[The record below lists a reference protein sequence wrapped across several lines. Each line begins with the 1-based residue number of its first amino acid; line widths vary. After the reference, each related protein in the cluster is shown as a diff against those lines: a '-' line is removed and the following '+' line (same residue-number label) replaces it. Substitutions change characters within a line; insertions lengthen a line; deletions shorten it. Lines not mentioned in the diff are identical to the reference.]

1 MTDKST
7 AVILRSVVKNFGPVE
22 VLKNINLEVQEGDF
36 VVFVGPSG
44 CGKSTLLRLIAGLE
58 EFSDGSLFLFGEEC
72 TFKPPGQRDVAM
84 VFQDYALYPHMTVRE
99 NLAFG
104 SKLKKIDPQTIADKI
119 IKTAEMLDLT
129 SYLERKPEALS
140 GGQRQRVAMGRA
152 VMKNAKLFLY
162 DEPLSNLDAKLR
174 TKMRSEIKRFHR
186 QQQST
191 SIYVTHDQLEAMT
204 LADTL
209 VVLKDGQIEQRGTP
223 LELFERPR
231 SVFVATFIG
240 TPMMNI
246 FKASVHQESGN
257 LGFRINGDDTFFSL
271 TAQKCDQLN
280 NRKEILV
287 GVRPSDITLAD
298 KINPINPQWQTTL
311 KIEFVETL
319 GKNAYI
325 HGKLGGFDLVGE
337 IMGRHAPNP
346 EDVVELEFN
355 LNHVQLF
362 DVKTELNLL
371 HHP

>member
-1 MTDKST
+1 MTLKNK
-7 AVILRSVVKNFGPVE
+7 AVILRDVMKNFGPVK
-22 VLKNINLEVQEGDF
+22 VLKNINLEVQEGEF

-58 EFSDGSLFLFGEEC
+58 QFSSGSLVMFGEDC
-72 TFKPPGQRDVAM
+72 TTKPAGQRDVAM

-104 SKLKKIDPQTIADKI
+104 SKLKKIEPSLIADKI
-119 IKTAEMLDLT
+119 KKTAQMLDL
-129 SYLERKPEALS
+129 SEYLERKPEALS

-152 VMKNAKLFLY
+152 VMKSSKIFLY

-209 VVLKDGQIEQRGTP
+209 VVLKDGQIEQQGSP
-223 LELFERPR
+223 LELFEKPR

-246 FKASVHQESGN
+246 FRARVEHQNGN
-257 LGFRINGDDTFFSL
+257 LGFRIHEHDTFFSL
-271 TAQKCDQLN
+271 TAEKSELVHGRQ
-280 NRKEILV
+280 EILV
-287 GVRPSDITLAD
+287 GLRPSDITLAD
-298 KINPINPQWQTTL
+298 KINPVNPQWQTST
-311 KIEFVETL
+311 KIDFVETL

-325 HGKLGGFDLVGE
+325 HGKLGSFDLVGE
-337 IMGRHAPNP
+337 IMGRHAPQP
-346 EDVVELEFN
+346 DDVVELEFN